1 MGVPVVLAAGA
12 DAPDALAKRTDGSVS
27 ADRGRF
33 SFPDL
38 AMMLASI
45 SLAEQP
51 GFNGLPSTNALDLMI
66 CGSGGRNAI
75 CGYFV

>member
-45 SLAEQP
+45 SLAE
-51 GFNGLPSTNALDLMI
+51 
-66 CGSGGRNAI
+66 
-75 CGYFV
+75 